1 MKNLTSFISVT
12 ILILVFF
19 WSYSDLIPST
29 KTNNSND
36 LETEFSIDNALFHL
50 KEISKEPHY
59 TGSENHLIVQ
69 TYIVNELIKM
79 GLSPEVKN
87 QVSISKW
94 RSSTNTANIIASI
107 KGYEKGK
114 SLLLLSHYDSRHHSS
129 LGASDAGSGV
139 VTILEGI
146 RAFLAKNKKPKNDIH
161 IVFTDAEEIG
171 LLGAQAFI
179 DFSPLASN
187 IGLVINYE
195 ARGSG
200 GPSYMLMETNKKN
213 SKLLTEFIK
222 AKPNYPV
229 ANSLMYSIYKM
240 LPNDT
245 DLTIFRKYGNINGLN
260 FAFIGDHFD
269 YHTEQDS
276 FERLDIETLLHQA
289 DYFTTTLN
297 YFAYSDLS
305 NLDSDVDQVYTNF
318 PFFTLL
324 HFPFSWIFPLLI
336 FSVIVFIFLLFIG
349 IKSVRISI
357 KSTIIGFIPFLSSL
371 VTCMVISFFLW
382 KLIVLLHPSYNDILH
397 GFTYNGYQYII
408 AFSFLNLWI
417 VFKIYK
423 SFFIK
428 HKGVDLLV
436 APIFL
441 WIIINFLFFI
451 YLKGAAFFII
461 PVYFALIVFG
471 LLIFLRNHDG
481 LKVVLSTLL
490 SIPLVYMFAP
500 LLRTFPVGLG
510 LSNLFVIGFFIV
522 IMFGLLIPVFKSVY
536 SNKLYIKV
544 IGFCSFLFFLI
555 ASFNSDYNENNKK
568 PNSIVFINDVDKN
581 ESYWASY
588 DQVLD
593 DFTKQFFKNV
603 SNEENVKTKASNSKY
618 NNSYMHYVKTDNRG
632 IKKSNIIKVRDSL
645 TKDLRYITL
654 ILKPNRLINKINFYS
669 NELISLKNI
678 GIQDVFINNVQEK
691 NEDQNKLKSI
701 KNIFTYYYTT
711 YDEVLKIDF
720 VVKKKT
726 KLNLKITETS
736 YDLLSNPLFD
746 ISPRDKFMMAMP
758 FVTNDAIVTIQEIK
772 I

>member
-1 MKNLTSFISVT
+1 MKKYTSLISII
-12 ILILVFF
+12 ILILTFY
-19 WSYSDLIPST
+19 WSYSDLTPS
-29 KTNNSND
+29 KVTNEFNSD
-36 LETEFSIDNALFHL
+36 TEFSIENALSHL
-50 KEISKEPHY
+50 KVISKEPHY
-59 TGSENHLIVQ
+59 TGSKGHLIVQ
-69 TYIVNELIKM
+69 NYIVNELNKM
-79 GLSPEVKN
+79 GLIAKVKN
-87 QVSISKW
+87 QVAISKW
-94 RSSTNTANIIASI
+94 RSSTNTANITASI
-107 KGYEKGK
+107 KGYEDGK
-114 SLLLLSHYDSRHHSS
+114 SLVLLSHYDSRHHSS

-139 VTILEGI
+139 VAILEGV
-146 RAFLAKNKKPKNDIH
+146 RAFLAKNKQPKNDIH

-171 LLGAQAFI
+171 LLGAQAFV
-179 DFSPLASN
+179 DYSPLASN

-200 GPSYMLMETNKKN
+200 GPSYMLMETNGKN
-213 SKLLTEFIK
+213 SQLLSEFIK

-245 DLTIFRKYGNINGLN
+245 DLTIFREYGDINGLN

-305 NLDSDVDQVYTNF
+305 NLNSDIDQVYTNF
-318 PFFTLL
+318 PFVTLL
-324 HFPFSWIFPLLI
+324 HFPFSWILPLLI
-336 FSVIVFIFLLFIG
+336 FSVIIFTFLLFIG
-349 IKSVRISI
+349 IKTVKMSI
-357 KSTIIGFIPFLSSL
+357 KSINTGFIPFLSSL
-371 VTCMVISFFLW
+371 VTCMVISFLLW

-423 SFFIK
+423 SFFVK

-436 APIFL
+436 APLFF

-461 PVYFALIVFG
+461 PVYFALIVLG
-471 LLIFLRNHDG
+471 LLIFLRNYDS

-490 SIPLVYMFAP
+490 SIPLVYIFAP
-500 LLRTFPVGLG
+500 QLRTLPVGLG
-510 LSNLFVIGFFIV
+510 LSNLFITGLFIV
-522 IMFGLLIPVFKSVY
+522 LMFGLLIPVFKSIC
-536 SNKLYIKV
+536 SNKLCIKA

-588 DQVLD
+588 DHVLD
-593 DFTKQFFKNV
+593 DFTKQFFEDYTVQN
-603 SNEENVKTKASNSKY
+603 NLNDRTYPSKY
-618 NNSYMHYVKTDNRG
+618 NNSYKHYNKTDNR
-632 IKKSNIIKVRDSL
+632 IVKPSNIVKVRDSL
-645 TKDLRYITL
+645 SEGLRYITL
-654 ILKPNRLINKINFYS
+654 IIKPQRSINRISFYS
-669 NELISLKNI
+669 DEPLSFENI
-678 GIQDVFINNVQEK
+678 GIQNVFINKLDE
-691 NEDQNKLKSI
+691 LKSVR
-701 KNIFTYYYTT
+701 NLFTYYYTP
-711 YDEVLKIDF
+711 YDDNLKIDL
-720 VVKKKT
+720 VINKEIKPS
-726 KLNLKITETS
+726 LIMTETS
-736 YDLLSNPLFD
+736 FDLLSNTLFE
-746 ISPRDKFMMAMP
+746 IKPRSEYMMAMP
-758 FVTNDAIVTIQEIK
+758 FVTNDAVISKQK
-772 I
+772 INL